1 VGIAIVDAAR
11 LARTNKVRYEDLADR
26 HERLVA
32 EAEAETAAAEAA
44 RSRMYGEALVSFR
57 DVFSRLK
64 NVDLAELGSIDG
76 LPGADLPDVEL
87 RRVRLSATHTIGV
100 MAGGA
105 VAGAG
110 AGAATFAAVG
120 TFAAASTGTAISSLS
135 GAAAT
140 SATLAW
146 LGGGSLAA
154 GGGGVA
160 AGTTVLTAV
169 VATPVVLALGGVVE
183 WQGRKARHG
192 QRETA
197 AKIAEADAELRLAE
211 TTTAAARERS
221 QQVRVVLDDLRDAL
235 IERLPSLEAVLVVND
250 DYATYT
256 APQRGQVALLVGL
269 ATTAVAVMST
279 RITDGQGIVTDL
291 SARVVQDA
299 RDRLDAMGVPAS
311 ASAA

>member
-1 VGIAIVDAAR
+1 MDAAR